1 MVATGYLAYSFS
13 VSMCHF
19 ETLHSP
25 GNCRKALHL
34 CIYEYGNLGINKL
47 VASVR
52 TPICWIRE
60 ELAWDPNCYFCNTPE
75 SSVYLFFECPVAKVT
90 WGIDAICFGQ
100 ISRPCSY
107 ECYE

>member
-25 GNCRKALHL
+25 GNCKKALHL

-47 VASVR
+47 VASVH
-52 TPICWIRE
+52 TPICWIRDWFSNFNPTPLISFDLLE
-60 ELAWDPNCYFCNTPE
+60 FSIFGLAGKQHH
-75 SSVYLFFECPVAKVT
+75 SSEMLV
-90 WGIDAICFGQ
+90 GGG
-100 ISRPCSY
+100 R
-107 ECYE
+107 